1 MTMRIVVA
9 VLGLLLLSAISISD
23 ISAHHSYLLSV
34 QQLRAGLTKAPSM
47 SQKGFILIDV
57 RSAEEHAA
65 GFIPGTDLNIE
76 FREIQARHRDIGAQL
91 EDHLV
96 VYCQSGHR
104 SNIAA
109 ETLADLGYRHVYNV
123 TGSMNAWLAAGFP
136 LNRGPLKESDSRGSD
151 R

>member
-1 MTMRIVVA
+1 MITRIALTLVSLV
-9 VLGLLLLSAISISD
+9 LLSAISISGV
-23 ISAHHSYLLSV
+23 SAHHSYLLTV

-57 RSAEEHAA
+57 RSAEEHAT
-65 GFIPGTDLNIE
+65 GFIPGTDLNID
-76 FREIQARHRDIGAQL
+76 FRDIKTRHREIGAQL
-91 EDHLV
+91 EDHVV

-136 LNRGPLKESDSRGSD
+136 VESGR

>member
-9 VLGLLLLSAISISD
+9 VVGLLLLSAISTSD

-47 SQKGFILIDV
+47 PQKGFILIDV
-57 RSAEEHAA
+57 RSAEEHGA
-65 GFIPGTDLNIE
+65 GFISGTDLNID
-76 FREIQARHRDIGAQL
+76 FREIQARHRDIGAQF

-96 VYCQSGHR
+96 VYCQSGRR

-123 TGSMNAWLAAGFP
+123 TGSMDAWLAAGFP
-136 LNRGPLKESDSRGSD
+136 IESGR

>member
-1 MTMRIVVA
+1 MTRRIVITLVS
-9 VLGLLLLSAISISD
+9 LILLAAFSISGV
-23 ISAHHSYLLSV
+23 SAHQSYLLTV

-57 RSAEEHAA
+57 RSAEEHAT
-65 GFIPGTDLNIE
+65 GFIPGTDLNID
-76 FREIQARHRDIGAQL
+76 FRDIKTRHRDIGAQL
-91 EDHLV
+91 EDHVV

-123 TGSMNAWLAAGFP
+123 SGSMNAWLAAGFP
-136 LNRGPLKESDSRGSD
+136 VESGR